1 MTSTSTA
8 RPAQAAGG
16 PLARIRREAGYPSAR
31 ALAAELGISEST
43 YSRYESAPGRM
54 PLPAAL
60 RIADALGCPLDD
72 IVGRRPP
79 ALPCSTRRAVDAA
92 ASRLVDALADLLA
105 ELDRLTG
112 CEPALERRR

>member
-31 ALAAELGISEST
+31 ALAKELGISEST
-43 YSRYESAPGRM
+43 YSRYESAPARM
-54 PLPAAL
+54 PLPAAV
-60 RIADALGCPLDD
+60 RIADTLGCSLDD

-79 ALPCSTRRAVDAA
+79 ADRHAIDAA
-92 ASRLVDALADLLA
+92 ASRLVDALTDLLA

-112 CEPALERRR
+112 CEPAPERRR